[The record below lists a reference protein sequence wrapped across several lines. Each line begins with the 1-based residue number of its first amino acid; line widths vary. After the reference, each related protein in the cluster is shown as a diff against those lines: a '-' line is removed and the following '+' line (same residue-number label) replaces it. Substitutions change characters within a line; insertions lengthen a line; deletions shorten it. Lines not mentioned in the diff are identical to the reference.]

1 MMYISMKTNRFKTNQ
16 KGFLEVLVVI
26 LIALILLRFL
36 GISVDGILAKEGV
49 KEFFTYVKDMLVLV
63 WEDFLKIIG
72 AFKKS

>member
-1 MMYISMKTNRFKTNQ
+1 MTTKRFKSNQ
-16 KGFLEVLVVI
+16 KGFLEIIVVV

-36 GISVDGILAKEGV
+36 GISIDGILAKESV
-49 KEFFTYVKDMLVLV
+49 REFFGYVKDMLGLV